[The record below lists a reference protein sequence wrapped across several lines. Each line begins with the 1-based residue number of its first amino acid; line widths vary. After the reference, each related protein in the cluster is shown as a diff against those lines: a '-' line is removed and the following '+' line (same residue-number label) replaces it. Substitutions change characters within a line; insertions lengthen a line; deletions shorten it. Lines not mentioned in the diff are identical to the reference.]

1 MANTSLITLQ
11 TDLKSLRY
19 GSDKPYVTKDIGQAP
34 GSQIGQDIARRID
47 DTSRIAQML
56 VGKPGLKYLLREAQ
70 LQQIGVEDRIQKAR
84 KKGKSIAGA
93 VLGELGNTAV
103 GTVKIV
109 GSTLA
114 QVPVNGTGTHFLK
127 GFRTDTY
134 LRPGANEKTPRAFAA
149 FFGAGGV
156 EGAQYALRG
165 ETVPNNIKSEFYDP
179 ELDYTAASPEVKP
192 IESLNLS
199 KTTNKY
205 LPKATTTEA
214 VDSLILDAFLGTEI
228 DPLNSTYLEQQKQLT
243 TVPETTATPNTNT
256 AQNLVKSIPHT
267 GSINA
272 DINPDSINNV
282 SSASYSYENTFTGT
296 STDTAITNAQ
306 NNSPIRVAAPGTGQR
321 ETTATSGSSLVTG
334 TANTGY
340 TGENTSNP
348 ADELGLTVPT
358 GSRYTKEESYGT
370 NVSDYS
376 TGVAPFITQNAQFY
390 NPEDDT
396 VNLDTLPIH
405 QIDLVTRE
413 NIGNVIVGSV
423 IPRDKYNS
431 EGKYYEQQ
439 KSRTINGTAK
449 NVIKETRVNLGDQGV
464 YKGRAYYADYSNVDG
479 RGVDK
484 LNALDIQNSRPDGVD
499 AARDLAKFFFEI
511 ITPEGSKFLNF
522 RAFITSM
529 DDSYNA
535 NWEAKKYVGRADDFY
550 TYGGFS
556 RDINVGFKIAAAT
569 RSEMKPLYK
578 KMVYLA
584 STTAP
589 TYGDFKFMRGTVVRL
604 SLGSYFNE
612 IPGVITSVKY
622 SWTTD
627 YPWEIAMESPEGG
640 ESGVQELP
648 MVMDCSITFKPIHD
662 FVPQTGL
669 QHYFTSKE
677 SNKTFF

>member
-19 GSDKPYVTKDIGQAP
+19 GSDKPYVAKSIGQAP
-34 GSQIGQDIARRID
+34 GSQVGQEISHRID

-56 VGKPGLKYLLREAQ
+56 VDKPGLKYLLREAQ

-103 GTVKIV
+103 GAVKII

-134 LRPGANEKTPRAFAA
+134 LRPGTNEKTPRAFAA

-214 VDSLILDAFLGTEI
+214 VDSLILDAFLGTGI

-256 AQNLVKSIPHT
+256 AQNLIKSIPVK
-267 GSINA
+267 GYK
-272 DINPDSINNV
+272 DK
-282 SSASYSYENTFTGT
+282 
-296 STDTAITNAQ
+296 
-306 NNSPIRVAAPGTGQR
+306 
-321 ETTATSGSSLVTG
+321 ET
-334 TANTGY
+334 
-340 TGENTSNP
+340 NP
-348 ADELGLTVPT
+348 ADELGLIVPT
-358 GSRYTKEESYGT
+358 TSRDTKEDSYGKNSTDYLNNVAGYEPTKSQFWEEGEGIPAASVSAHLVNQNTARSLNEEVKSSEEKFDT
-370 NVSDYS
+370 N
-376 TGVAPFITQNAQFY
+376 
-390 NPEDDT
+390 
-396 VNLDTLPIH
+396 
-405 QIDLVTRE
+405 
-413 NIGNVIVGSV
+413 SV
-423 IPRDKYNS
+423 ER
-431 EGKYYEQQ
+431 KYYEQQ
-439 KSRTINGTAK
+439 KRRTINGTEK
-449 NVIKETRVNLGDQGV
+449 NVIKETRVNLGDQGR
-464 YKGRAYYADYSNVDG
+464 KKAAAYYTDYSNTDELS
-479 RGVDK
+479 VDK

-499 AARDLAKFFFEI
+499 EARDLAKFFFEI

-529 DDSYNA
+529 DDNYNA

-556 RDINVGFKIAAAT
+556 RDISVGFKIAAAT
-569 RSEMKPLYK
+569 RSEMKPLYR

-589 TYGDFKFMRGTVVRL
+589 TYGDYKFMRGTVVRL

-612 IPGVITSVKY
+612 IPGVITSVNY
-622 SWTTD
+622 TWSTD

-648 MVMDCSITFKPIHD
+648 MVMDCSISFKPIHD

-669 QHYFTSKE
+669 QHYITSKE
-677 SNKTFF
+677 PSKTFF